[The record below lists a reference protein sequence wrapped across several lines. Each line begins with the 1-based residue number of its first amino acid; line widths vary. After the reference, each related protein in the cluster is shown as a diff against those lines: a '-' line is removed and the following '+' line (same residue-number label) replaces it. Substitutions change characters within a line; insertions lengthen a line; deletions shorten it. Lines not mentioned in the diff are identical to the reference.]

1 MSLNSPAILQ
11 RVASFIERNRLL
23 NQPSSQPLVYV
34 GLSGGPD
41 SVALLHILRSLGY
54 DCQALH
60 CNFHLRGEESNRDQ
74 DFCESLCRQLQIEII
89 IEHFDTREYMKSH
102 HLSLE
107 MAARELRYQWWKK
120 MMDEQ
125 GTSESRIAL
134 GHHQDDS
141 IETMLMNLMRGTGIK
156 GLTGI
161 VPYNQSTKVIRPL
174 LCLTREEILEYLD
187 ENKLSYVVDS
197 SNLECDTMRN
207 QIRNKL
213 LPEMM
218 QIAPQSKH
226 AMITTMSH
234 LAAVHNYAK
243 QYLKQFFD
251 LTDERDR
258 FGIKWHEIDIETIQQ
273 SFVGSMD
280 DFEYEWGLHF
290 CDPLTHKVVRNK
302 YKLFTYP
309 KDESI
314 FETNNPLI
322 DEEIYD
328 LKKEDS
334 ALIKEGRCECFDAD
348 TIKFPLVLR
357 RWQTGDRM
365 MPLGM
370 EGRSKLVS
378 DLFQN
383 AHFSAIEKATT
394 WLIVDANGSIVWV
407 LGLRISD
414 LHKVTTSTTRVLKL
428 TCRN

>member
-11 RVASFIERNRLL
+11 RVASFIESNRLL

-120 MMDEQ
+120 MMNEQ

-161 VPYNQSTKVIRPL
+161 VPYNLSTRVIRPL

-234 LAAVHNYAK
+234 LAAAHNYAK

-251 LTDERDR
+251 FTEERDR
-258 FGIKWHEIDIETIQQ
+258 FGIKWHEIEIENIQQ
-273 SFVGSMD
+273 SFVGSLD

-290 CDPLTHKVVRNK
+290 CNPLTHKVVRNK

-314 FETNNPLI
+314 FETNKPLI
-322 DEEIYD
+322 DEVIYD
-328 LKKEDS
+328 LKKDDRT
-334 ALIKEGRCECFDAD
+334 LTKGGLCEYFDVD

-365 MPLGM
+365 TPLGM
-370 EGRSKLVS
+370 EGKTKLVS

-383 AHFSAIEKATT
+383 AHYSAIEKATT
-394 WLIVDANGSIVWV
+394 WLVVDSIGSIVWV

-414 LHKVTTSTTRVLKL
+414 LHKVTNSTTRVLKL